1 MRGGGCRPHPDGG
14 AAEVARGRP
23 RPGGCTPRRGCSG
36 CGTPRVMS
44 SGRGEGERG
53 NRPRASVGNN
63 SGAGGKH
70 SGRLTKPDGR
80 RSGLPGNTNCKKGGR
95 RPERHCEKKVT
106 KREAGKGHTAGRVAE
121 HQDRRR
127 LRSNRQRQQVRKA
140 RLRSLMLCTLQ
151 SRGDVGKINVVFNH
165 LFHGFTVACPHFVLR
180 TSCTVALCSG

>member
-121 HQDRRR
+121 HQDAAETA
-127 LRSNRQRQQVRKA
+127 LEPATSTGA
-140 RLRSLMLCTLQ
+140 EGSFAEL
-151 SRGDVGKINVVFNH
+151 DVVYFAISWRCWND
-165 LFHGFTVACPHFVLR
+165 
-180 TSCTVALCSG
+180 